1 MLPPEPSRLLKR
13 VATTISRSL
22 LPTSCPESWT
32 LTQVSYVLDT
42 EDIFRRLKTAMPV
55 VRHEVVAA
63 KSAKF
68 RRWDEA

>member
-1 MLPPEPSRLLKR
+1 MLVVCHIGPEIK
-13 VATTISRSL
+13 
-22 LPTSCPESWT
+22 T

-42 EDIFRRLKTAMPV
+42 EDIFRRLKKAMPV

-68 RRWDEA
+68 RR